1 METSSSLKNL
11 SDKELDRMLVDL
23 ICSMNPEQLRKAAEM
38 VHEAE
43 EKEKAHTKYQFVQ
56 AK

>member
-1 METSSSLKNL
+1 MKTSSSIKTL
-11 SDKELDRMLVDL
+11 SEEELNQMLVDL
-23 ICSMNPEQLRKAAEM
+23 IRSMNPEQLRKAAEM

-43 EKEKAHTKYQFVQ
+43 KEKAHTKNQFVQ

>member
-1 METSSSLKNL
+1 
-11 SDKELDRMLVDL
+11 MLVDL
-23 ICSMNPEQLRKAAEM
+23 IRSMNPEQLRKAAEM

-43 EKEKAHTKYQFVQ
+43 EKEKAHTERDSVQ